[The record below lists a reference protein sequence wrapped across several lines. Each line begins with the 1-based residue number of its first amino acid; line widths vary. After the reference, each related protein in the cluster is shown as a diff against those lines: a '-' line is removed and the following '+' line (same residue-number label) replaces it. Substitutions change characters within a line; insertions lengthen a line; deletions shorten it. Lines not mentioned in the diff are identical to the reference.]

1 MYTFINYFYSFFT
14 VVVLNCMYPTN
25 WNSCKDIDQWLIPGI
40 EEGLEIYFDPSS
52 IYQSERDALNGL
64 DD

>member
-14 VVVLNCMYPTN
+14 VVVLNCMNPIN
-25 WNSCKDIDQWLIPGI
+25 WDNCKDPHVWLFPGI
-40 EEGLEIYFDPSS
+40 AEGMEIYFNPDS
-52 IYQSERDALNGL
+52 IYQSERDVLNGL